1 MRRTTKNLL
10 LTALL
15 AGLLA
20 CPRLTRADST
30 GPLPEALRDVGID
43 EHPNA
48 QLPLQMRFFDDH
60 GHAVDLG
67 DYFKGKKPVVLQLGY
82 FECPM
87 LCGLVSHGLI
97 DAARETELK
106 AGTDY
111 DLVFVS
117 IHPAETPTL
126 AAQARQTFVHDYG
139 KADEA
144 NGFHFLVGNPQ
155 DVKALADTVGFRF
168 HKVPG
173 TEQIAH
179 PAVLFICTPDG
190 RVSRY
195 LYGVSFV
202 PRTLR
207 LSLVEASNGKIGTTV
222 DRILMFCYH
231 YDPDSQGYKLAIGV
245 MRTGGIL
252 SMLSLGLG
260 ITYLV
265 RREHRGAA
273 SIQRLED
280 QRGEDQ

>member
-1 MRRTTKNLL
+1 MRHSLRNLL

-15 AGLLA
+15 ASLFAGPALS
-20 CPRLTRADST
+20 RADSV
-30 GPLPEALRDVGID
+30 GPLPEAVRDVGID

-60 GHAVDLG
+60 GQAVSLG
-67 DYFKGKKPVVLQLGY
+67 DYFHGKKPVVLQLGY
-82 FECPM
+82 FGCPM
-87 LCGLVSHGLI
+87 LCGLISHGLI
-97 DAARETELK
+97 DSAKVLGLK

-126 AAQARQTFVHDYG
+126 AAQARQSFVSDYG
-139 KADEA
+139 KPEEV
-144 NGFHFLVGNPQ
+144 NGFHFLVGNPV
-155 DVKALADTVGFRF
+155 DVKSLADTVGFRF
-168 HKVPG
+168 HKIPG

-195 LYGVSFV
+195 LYGVQFA

-207 LSLVEASNGKIGTTV
+207 LSLVEASDGKIGTTV
-222 DRILMFCYH
+222 DRILLFCYH
-231 YDPDSQGYKLAIGV
+231 YDPNSQGYKLAIGV

-252 SMLSLGLG
+252 SMLCVGLG

-265 RREHRGAA
+265 RREHAGHRTV
-273 SIQRLED
+273 
-280 QRGEDQ
+280 RGED